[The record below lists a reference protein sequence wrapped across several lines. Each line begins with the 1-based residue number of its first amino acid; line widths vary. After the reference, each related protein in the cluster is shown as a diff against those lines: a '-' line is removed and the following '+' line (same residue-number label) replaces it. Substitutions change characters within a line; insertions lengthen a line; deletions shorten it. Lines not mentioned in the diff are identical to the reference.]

1 MLRRLLWFCC
11 ITALPALAQTPADPA
26 ELQRLEAAI
35 ARVRTELAETASE
48 RDAVRAAVLASEQ
61 QILELQ
67 QQITELAARIAQR
80 NAELQR
86 LASQQQALEAERRQ
100 QQHLL
105 ARYLKGAWLAGNEEY
120 LKLLLNQQDPQQGA
134 RMARYYG
141 YFNAAR
147 AERIAA
153 FNLTLSSLAE
163 VGARITE
170 STAALELQ
178 QKELADQQTGLTSS
192 QQERQQA
199 LASLDSLLANR
210 SEELQQLEREKVE
223 IERLVDELRQ
233 SVVEIPV
240 GADLESFPARRGK
253 LAWPLEGK
261 VLNSFGTR
269 HALGDLTREGVTIA
283 ALPGADIRAVHHG
296 RVVFADWFNSSGL
309 LLIIDHG
316 DGYMSL
322 YAHAQDLYKAV
333 GDWVAGGEVVAAAGN
348 TGGQN
353 EHALYFEIRHD
364 GKADNPADWLLAR

>member
-1 MLRRLLWFCC
+1 
-11 ITALPALAQTPADPA
+11 
-26 ELQRLEAAI
+26 
-35 ARVRTELAETASE
+35 
-48 RDAVRAAVLASEQ
+48 
-61 QILELQ
+61 
-67 QQITELAARIAQR
+67 
-80 NAELQR
+80 
-86 LASQQQALEAERRQ
+86 
-100 QQHLL
+100 
-105 ARYLKGAWLAGNEEY
+105 
-120 LKLLLNQQDPQQGA
+120 
-134 RMARYYG
+134 
-141 YFNAAR
+141 
-147 AERIAA
+147 
-153 FNLTLSSLAE
+153 LAE

-199 LASLDSLLANR
+199 LAGLDSLLANR

-223 IERLVDELRQ
+223 IERLVDELRR

-240 GADLESFPARRGK
+240 GDDLESFPARRGK

-348 TGGQN
+348 TGGQS